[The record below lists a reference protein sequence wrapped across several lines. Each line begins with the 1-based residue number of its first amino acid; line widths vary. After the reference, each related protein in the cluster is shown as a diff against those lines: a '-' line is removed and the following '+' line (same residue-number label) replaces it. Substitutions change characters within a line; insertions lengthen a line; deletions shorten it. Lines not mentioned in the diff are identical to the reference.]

1 MNQPDYSNPQQYLL
15 AQPSDQQYAN
25 GGISSS
31 GDTLNGDT
39 LNDDQI
45 ASQQFGQF
53 ADEPAT
59 SDKQPD
65 HAVASNQQKST
76 RSASLSNNQ
85 SMNIGEPIKRYKCT
99 YSDCTRTYS
108 TAGNL
113 RSHLKTHTGQLTFE
127 CKEPGC
133 KKKFLTSYSL
143 RIHSRVHTKEKPFI
157 CEENECDK
165 AFNTRYRLIAHQR
178 LHNGQTFNCSYAG
191 CQKYFTTK
199 SDLKKHERTHSNER
213 PFRCSIDDCDKRFNA
228 SHHLKTHLRTHS
240 RERFRC
246 DVNACNKSYSST
258 YTLRNHRSKHAED
271 DTADESTL
279 VATGNDRP
287 ARPGKSLDR
296 CCDNP
301 NCNCIVT
308 DEKEIR
314 RLLEDNEAAA
324 TALLALFQSSFQS
337 RICNQNDA
345 NACCKPAS
353 PQISAGTSAANG
365 NCGKTTSLSCC
376 SEPLEIVP
384 DCCSKSDS
392 STKDDDK
399 KCKNVTGEFSF
410 IELSMNFL

>member
-1 MNQPDYSNPQQYLL
+1 MP
-15 AQPSDQQYAN
+15 
-25 GGISSS
+25 S
-31 GDTLNGDT
+31 GDNLTSASNGD
-39 LNDDQI
+39 
-45 ASQQFGQF
+45 QQFGQF
-53 ADEPAT
+53 ADESAT
-59 SDKQPD
+59 NDKQPGPGIT
-65 HAVASNQQKST
+65 SNQQQPST
-76 RSASLSNNQ
+76 RSGSLSNNQ
-85 SMNIGEPIKRYKCT
+85 SMNTGEPIKRYKCT

-127 CKEPGC
+127 CKEPDC

-157 CEENECDK
+157 CDENECDK
-165 AFNTRYRLIAHQR
+165 AFNTRYRLVAHQR
-178 LHNGQTFNCSYAG
+178 LHNGQTFNCGYEG

-213 PFRCSIDDCDKRFNA
+213 PFKCSIDDCDKRFNA
-228 SHHLKTHLRTHS
+228 SHHLKTHIRTHN

-271 DTADESTL
+271 DAVDERAL
-279 VATGNDRP
+279 VATGTDRP
-287 ARPGKSLDR
+287 ARQGKSSNR

-301 NCNCIVT
+301 NCNCIVA
-308 DEKEIR
+308 DDKEIR

-337 RICNQNDA
+337 RMCNQNDT
-345 NACCKPAS
+345 NSCCKPTS
-353 PQISAGTSAANG
+353 PQSATSTTANG

-376 SEPLEIVP
+376 SEPVEIVSE
-384 DCCSKSDS
+384 CCSKGDS
-392 STKDDDK
+392 TGKDDEK
-399 KCKNVTGEFSF
+399 KCKNVTGEFIGF
-410 IELSMNFL
+410 G